1 MDLNELARSLR
12 TVGDERRLHIICHL
26 MRNGETSVSEI
37 AVTLRMS
44 VATTSH
50 HLQVM
55 TRDGIVIA
63 HRDGKRICYQLPDT
77 KVIVQLRRFILSQT
91 DL

>member
-1 MDLNELARSLR
+1 MDLNELARSMR
-12 TVGDERRLHIICHL
+12 TAGDERRLHIICHL

-37 AVTLRMS
+37 AVSLRMT

-55 TRDGIVIA
+55 TRDGLVIA
-63 HRDGKRICYQLPDT
+63 SRDGKRICYQLPST
-77 KVIVQLRRFILSQT
+77 EVIIQLRRFIRSQT